1 MTETAGGAA
10 PAEPFADR
18 LAGELPMLV
27 RLAARLLRDTDL
39 AQDCAQETVVGAWRR
54 RDQLRDPA
62 SLGPWLR
69 RSLVNRIIDRSRS
82 RRDELDI
89 DDVEADWKDDT
100 YSVLPELVLERAE
113 LRDELEDAL
122 ARLPVIYRVPVV
134 LHDAL
139 DWTAPEIASAMG
151 VGLAATKQ
159 RLRRGRMML
168 VTALGEDDAR
178 RRASLAQPMRCWRA
192 RRQVSAYMDGELDA
206 STRTAVE
213 EHLAGC
219 PTCPPLYASLVGV
232 RATLGG
238 LRDPDSVVE
247 AAMAERIHE
256 ALVAEGAAPA
266 DRGSA
271 ADGVRAARR
280 DRAADRE
287 RAADGEHAARRER
300 AEHQEH
306 AVDRERAA
314 DQGHAAP
321 PGRRGDPE
329 RGQADD
335 REERRRAWD
344 RRHASR
350 EPIESVD
357 PDPLLVRE
365 ASTLRPGRALD
376 LACGDGRNAVW
387 LARRGWRVVAVDFSP
402 VALERASSLAE
413 RAGVSVEWVRHD
425 LLGWTPPERAYDLV
439 TLIYLHVGPDERRDV
454 LRGAAAA
461 VAPGGRLLVV
471 GHHRRNLDEGT
482 GGPQDP
488 RVLYEPDDLAAEVPG
503 LVVERADTVFGGSD
517 GVTRVDALLL
527 ARRPGDAG

>member
-1 MTETAGGAA
+1 MPGTTGGAA
-10 PAEPFADR
+10 TADPFADR
-18 LAGELPMLV
+18 LAAELPMLV

-100 YSVLPELVLERAE
+100 YSVLPEVVLERAE

-122 ARLPVIYRVPVV
+122 ARLPVIYRMPVV

-192 RRQVSAYMDGELDA
+192 RRHVSAYMDGELDA
-206 STRTAVE
+206 PTRAAVE

-247 AAMAERIHE
+247 AAMAERIRE

-266 DRGSA
+266 DRAGA
-271 ADGVRAARR
+271 VAEAG
-280 DRAADRE
+280 DR
-287 RAADGEHAARRER
+287 DGEHAA
-300 AEHQEH
+300 
-306 AVDRERAA
+306 
-314 DQGHAAP
+314 
-321 PGRRGDPE
+321 DPE
-329 RGQADD
+329 RGPADD

-344 RRHASR
+344 RRHTSR
-350 EPIESVD
+350 EPIESPD

-365 ASTLRPGRALD
+365 VSPLRPGRALD

-387 LARRGWRVVAVDFSP
+387 LARRGWHVEAVDFSS
-402 VALERASSLAE
+402 VALERARGMAE
-413 RAGVSVEWVRHD
+413 RAGVSVEWARHD
-425 LLGWTPPERAYDLV
+425 LLEWAPPESAYDLV
-439 TLIYLHVGPDERRDV
+439 TLIYLHVGPEERREV

-471 GHHRRNLDEGT
+471 GHHRRNLYEGT

-488 RVLYEPDDLAAEVPG
+488 RVLYEPDDLAAELPG
-503 LVVERADTVFGGSD
+503 LVVERADTVVGGSV
-517 GVTRVDALLL
+517 GATRVDALLL
-527 ARRPGDAG
+527 ARRPDAAG